1 MNERGKNVIEGM
13 VSTGMDMDTLL
24 KCLSQFPEDE
34 IKAIYDKYHA
44 RKGDAISDENGIIS
58 INCS

>member
-1 MNERGKNVIEGM
+1 M